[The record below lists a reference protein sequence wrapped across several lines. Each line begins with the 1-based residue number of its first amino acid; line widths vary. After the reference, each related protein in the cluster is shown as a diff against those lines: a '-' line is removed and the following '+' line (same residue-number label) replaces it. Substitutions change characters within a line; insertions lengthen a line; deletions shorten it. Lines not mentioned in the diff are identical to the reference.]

1 MPFGYFSFMSHDISP
16 KRLGYWTM
24 TLAITFP
31 MNITI
36 GFPIYYSI
44 IQ

>member
-1 MPFGYFSFMSHDISP
+1 
-16 KRLGYWTM
+16 
-24 TLAITFP
+24 